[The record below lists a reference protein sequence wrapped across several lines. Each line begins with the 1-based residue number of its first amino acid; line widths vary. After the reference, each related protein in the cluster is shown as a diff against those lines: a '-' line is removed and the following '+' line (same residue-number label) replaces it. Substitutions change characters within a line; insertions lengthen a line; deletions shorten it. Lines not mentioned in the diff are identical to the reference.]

1 MSYILRFSK
10 LTWNYESNLTQTVP
24 CFLSGAMD
32 LFFAVRIATAAPTT
46 LSRRASAVVQTKLTG
61 RARRRRHE
69 ILGVLASQ
77 KAQPGASKPLESKF
91 LRGSFP
97 TIHLY
102 TQGTAIEFKKIGTNH
117 DSDNDSG
124 KTSRRGGTE
133 TWDLL
138 KNMSI
143 PKPSGQRSIPAS

>member
-24 CFLSGAMD
+24 CFLCAMD
-32 LFFAVRIATAAPTT
+32 LFSPVRIATAAQKPT
-46 LSRRASAVVQTKLTG
+46 LSRRASACVQTKLTG

-77 KAQPGASKPLESKF
+77 TAQPGASKPLESKF

>member
-1 MSYILRFSK
+1 
-10 LTWNYESNLTQTVP
+10 
-24 CFLSGAMD
+24 MD
-32 LFFAVRIATAAPTT
+32 LFSPRIATAAPTT
-46 LSRRASAVVQTKLTG
+46 LSRRASAVVQTKLTTS
-61 RARRRRHE
+61 RAWRRRHE

-77 KAQPGASKPLESKF
+77 TAQPGASKPLESKF

>member
-1 MSYILRFSK
+1 
-10 LTWNYESNLTQTVP
+10 
-24 CFLSGAMD
+24 MD
-32 LFFAVRIATAAPTT
+32 LFSPGPRIATAAPST
-46 LSRRASAVVQTKLTG
+46 LSRRAACVVQTKLTG

-77 KAQPGASKPLESKF
+77 VRLKPGASKPLEGKF